1 MDQSSCA
8 RHTHSKHRCAAAPS
22 AEQPQLAWT
31 AAHERIAP
39 RKNTEEFTANMKE
52 IRAAIVVLSILGTPA
67 VALAQPTTPAK
78 TKSHARAASHSAP
91 TATTSP
97 AAEPSGEV
105 KAVTQAII
113 GEIDKHSELMA
124 NLEYLCDMIGPRLTG
139 SPNLFAANNWT
150 RDKFKQYGLSNAH
163 LEPWTI
169 ETAWTRGEARGRV
182 VLPVEQ
188 RILLESA
195 GWSPATIGPLRG
207 PVVHVKAQ
215 SKDELSPYKGKL
227 KGAWVLFSE
236 VSVQPSPK
244 QPKPN
249 LEEAMRRRIRNYTQ
263 QRDFRQEARKFL
275 VAERAAGILR
285 DSDKEHG
292 LVNMTGATSNFSPG
306 ELPDVFLTTESYG
319 LIWRLLKRGPVEV
332 EIDLKNKFS
341 DGPVEVY
348 NTVAEFPGVEKA
360 DEIVLIGGH
369 IDSWDLGTGATDN
382 GTGIMAVLEAAR
394 ALKAVGAK
402 PKRTIRFV
410 LFSGEEEGLHGS
422 RAYVKAHEKEMS
434 KISGVLIHDMGTGRV
449 KSIGLQG
456 RYDLREVME
465 KVVEPFKD
473 AVNLDELSMRSM
485 YGTDHLSFLPHGV
498 PAFAVVQ
505 DEAEYRKTHHTE
517 SDTFDKV
524 YSDEINQGAKVLAAW
539 AYNVAMLPECLPRN
553 PKPATPGMF
562 DAPEFQQ
569 RHDQKPKSEDA
580 KPKSDGRGAVASQ
593 AAK

>member
-1 MDQSSCA
+1 M
-8 RHTHSKHRCAAAPS
+8 
-22 AEQPQLAWT
+22 
-31 AAHERIAP
+31 
-39 RKNTEEFTANMKE
+39 
-52 IRAAIVVLSILGTPA
+52 
-67 VALAQPTTPAK
+67 
-78 TKSHARAASHSAP
+78 
-91 TATTSP
+91 TS
-97 AAEPSGEV
+97 
-105 KAVTQAII
+105 AII
-113 GEIDKHSELMA
+113 EEIDKHSELMA

-139 SPNLFAANNWT
+139 SPNLVRANHWT
-150 RDKFKQYGLSNAH
+150 RDKFQQYGLANARV
-163 LEPWTI
+163 EPWMI
-169 ETAWTRGEARGRV
+169 DTAWTRGEAKGRI

-195 GWSPATIGPLRG
+195 GWSPSTKGPLRG
-207 PVVHVKAQ
+207 PVVHVKAET
-215 SKDELSPYKGKL
+215 KDELAPYKGKL

-244 QPKPN
+244 QPKSN
-249 LEEAMRRRIRNYTQ
+249 LEGEMRRRIRNYAR
-263 QRDFRQEARKFL
+263 QRDFRQESRKFL
-275 VAERAAGILR
+275 VAEGAAGILR

-292 LVNMTGATSNFSPG
+292 LINMTGTTGNFSPG
-306 ELPDVFLTTESYG
+306 ELPDAFLTTESYG
-319 LIWRLLKRGPVEV
+319 LIWRLLKRGPVEIEV
-332 EIDLKNKFS
+332 DLKNTLS
-341 DGPVEVY
+341 NGPVKVY
-348 NTVAEFPGVEKA
+348 NTVAEFPGGDKA
-360 DEIVLIGGH
+360 DEQVIIGGH

-456 RYDLREVME
+456 RYDLREIME

-485 YGTDHLSFLPHGV
+485 YGTDHLSFLPQGV

-524 YSDEINQGAKVLAAW
+524 YADEINQGAKVLAAW

-553 PKPATPGMF
+553 PKPAQPAMF

-569 RHDQKPKSEDA
+569 RRDQKPKSEDA
-580 KPKSDGRGAVASQ
+580 KPKQGRGAVASQ
-593 AAK
+593 AAN

>member
-1 MDQSSCA
+1 MRD
-8 RHTHSKHRCAAAPS
+8 
-22 AEQPQLAWT
+22 
-31 AAHERIAP
+31 
-39 RKNTEEFTANMKE
+39 F
-52 IRAAIVVLSILGTPA
+52 RAALVVMAILGTPSL
-67 VALAQPTTPAK
+67 ALAQATAPAQAK
-78 TKSHARAASHSAP
+78 AQPRAGGSRAATVSA
-91 TATTSP
+91 AS
-97 AAEPSGEV
+97 ESSGEM
-105 KAVTQAII
+105 KAVTQAIVD
-113 GEIDKHSELMA
+113 EIDKHSELMA
-124 NLEYLCDMIGPRLTG
+124 NIEYLCDMIGPRLTG
-139 SPNLFAANNWT
+139 SPNLTQANRWT
-150 RDKFKQYGLSNAH
+150 RDKFQQYGLTNAH

-169 ETAWTRGEARGRV
+169 EKAWTRGEAKGRV

-188 RILLESA
+188 RVLVESA
-195 GWSPATIGPLRG
+195 GWSPSTKGPLRG

-227 KGAWVLFSE
+227 KGAWVLLSE
-236 VSVQPSPK
+236 VSVQPTPK

-249 LEEAMRRRIRNYTQ
+249 LEGEMRRRIRDYSQ
-263 QRDFRQEARKFL
+263 QREFRRESHKFL
-275 VAERAAGILR
+275 VDEGVAGILR
-285 DSDKEHG
+285 DSNKEHG
-292 LVNMTGATSNFSPG
+292 LINMTGATGNFTPG

-319 LIWRLLKRGPVEV
+319 LIWRLLKRGPVEI
-332 EIDLKNKFS
+332 EIDLKNAFS
-341 DGPVEVY
+341 TGPVEVY
-348 NTVAEFPGVEKA
+348 NTVAEFPGSEKA
-360 DEIVLIGGH
+360 DEVVIIGGH

-422 RAYVKAHEKEMS
+422 RAYVKAHEKEMP

-465 KVVEPFKD
+465 KVVEPFKET
-473 AVNLDELSMRSM
+473 VSLDELSMKSM

-524 YSDEINQGAKVLAAW
+524 YGDEINQGAKVLATW
-539 AYNVAMLPECLPRN
+539 AYNVAMLPECRPRD
-553 PKPATPGMF
+553 PKPPQRGMF
-562 DAPEFQQ
+562 EAPEFQQ
-569 RHDQKPKSEDA
+569 PHDQKPKSDDA
-580 KPKSDGRGAVASQ
+580 KPQRDAKGEVASQ
-593 AAK
+593 AGN